1 MTPTPAT
8 LRDPLRR
15 YRDWPLRLEAFVRA
29 RRHQPF
35 AWGQQDCALL
45 AADCV
50 LALAGVDLAP
60 PALRAHRSARQA
72 LRLLQ
77 QHGGLAQLAHATLGP
92 ACPVA
97 QATVGDLLLTRSQGR
112 PMLAICNGSSAL
124 APGAL
129 GLVSLGLQDVSHA
142 WRVG

>member
-1 MTPTPAT
+1 MTYAQAQ
-8 LRDPLRR
+8 PLRR
-15 YRDWPLRLEAFVRA
+15 LPDWQLRLECFIQQRW
-29 RRHQPF
+29 HQPF
-35 AWGQQDCALL
+35 AWGRQDCALL

-50 LALAGVDLAP
+50 QALTGVDLAP
-60 PALRAHRSARQA
+60 PALRAHCNARQA

-77 QHGGLAQLAHATLGP
+77 QHGGLAQLAHAALGP

-97 QATVGDLLLTRSQGR
+97 QASVGDLLLTRSQGR

>member
-1 MTPTPAT
+1 MTPTSPAN
-8 LRDPLRR
+8 LRR

-35 AWGQQDCALL
+35 AWGRQDCALL

-50 LALAGVDLAP
+50 LALTGVDLAP
-60 PALRAHRSARQA
+60 PALRAYRNARQA

-77 QHGGLAQLAHATLGP
+77 QHGGLAQLAQAALSPACP

-129 GLVSLGLQDVSHA
+129 GLVSVGLQDVSHA